1 MTPLAWTWAIYDFW
15 KMKIP
20 HICLWSPSILPRPS
34 DWDSNTTIAGYTF
47 NLEHQ
52 ARFQPTKSLEAFLE
66 TDQPVLAVSFGS
78 ASIPDAVQLMTAIFS
93 AVHAIGAKAVVCLG
107 RSDIGTLSIP
117 DDIHLV
123 DQVPHGWLLPRVKGF
138 VHHGGAGH
146 TAIGLK
152 CGIPM
157 LIIPFF
163 LDQNFWAA
171 KVQELQ
177 LGPPPLDRRSLTA
190 HRLMSSLKD
199 LLSLKYQPRCKE
211 MAAQINSQQDGAEV
225 TVETVAR
232 LRKVPRENAVCEIIM
247 DLRASWKHVNS
258 GIRLSGA
265 AAACL
270 ASRRILRWSDLML
283 EPGVDWAE
291 RRLNASTDWLNV
303 LTNLTD
309 LIYRL
314 INLIYTVL
322 VKIVA
327 PWAKSKEEDQGTIEK
342 EDPVRQA
349 RINQGLHDLQYIME
363 HSPEREDGNSIQEC
377 IILNWRSLSTARF
390 HAKFTN
396 GLENGHA

>member
-1 MTPLAWTWAIYDFW
+1 MTPLAWTWSIYDFW

-20 HICLWSPSILPRPS
+20 HLCLWSPSILPRPS
-34 DWDSNTTIAGYTF
+34 DWDSNITIAGYTF
-47 NLEHQ
+47 NIEHQ
-52 ARFQPTKSLEAFLE
+52 AQFQPTKSLESFLK

-78 ASIPDAVQLMTAIFS
+78 ASLPDAVQLMTVTFS
-93 AVHAIGAKAVVCLG
+93 AVHTIGAKAVICRG

-117 DDIHLV
+117 DHIHLV

-152 CGIPM
+152 FGIPM
-157 LIIPFF
+157 LIIPSF

-177 LGPPPLDRRSLTA
+177 LGPPPLHRRNLTV
-190 HRLMSSLKD
+190 HRMVSSLQD
-199 LLSLKYQPRCKE
+199 LLSLKYQPRCRDV
-211 MAAQINSQQDGAEV
+211 ATQVNSQQDGAEAV
-225 TVETVAR
+225 METVAR
-232 LRKVPRENAVCEIIM
+232 LQKVPRETAMCEIIL
-247 DLRASWKHVNS
+247 DLRVSWKHIHT

-270 ASRRILRWSDLML
+270 TSRRILRWSDLML

-291 RRLNASTDWLNV
+291 RRSNASTDWINV

-314 INLIYTVL
+314 ITFVYAVL
-322 VKIVA
+322 AKIVA
-327 PWAKSKEEDQGTIEK
+327 PWAKSEGEDRGAMEK
-342 EDPVRQA
+342 EDPVCQA
-349 RINQGLHDLQYIME
+349 KINQGVHDLQYIIE
-363 HSPEREDGNSIQEC
+363 HSPEREDGDSIEEC
-377 IILNWRSLSTARF
+377 IILNWQSLSTARF

-396 GLENGHA
+396 GLENGYA

>member
-15 KMKIP
+15 NMRIP
-20 HICLWSPSILPRPS
+20 HICLWSPSILPRPL
-34 DWDSNTTIAGYTF
+34 DWDSNTAIAGYTF

-52 ARFQPTKSLEAFLE
+52 AHFQPTKSLESFLE

-78 ASIPDAVQLMTAIFS
+78 ASVPDAVQLMTALFS
-93 AVHAIGAKAVVCLG
+93 AVHTIGAKAVVCWS
-107 RSDIGTLSIP
+107 RSDIGNLSIP

-123 DQVPHGWLLPRVKGF
+123 DQVPHGWLLPRVQGF

-152 CGIPM
+152 FGIPM

-171 KVQELQ
+171 KVQEFQ
-177 LGPPPLDRRSLTA
+177 LGPPPLHRRSLTA
-190 HRLMSSLKD
+190 HRMVSSLKD
-199 LLSLKYQPRCKE
+199 LLSLKYQPRCRE
-211 MAAQINSQQDGAEV
+211 MASQINSQRDGAEV
-225 TVETVAR
+225 AVETVAR
-232 LRKVPRENAVCEIIM
+232 LQRAQAETAACEIIS
-247 DLRASWKHVNS
+247 DLRASWKHVHT

-270 ASRRILRWSDLML
+270 ASRRILRWSDLIL
-283 EPGVDWAE
+283 EPGTDWAK
-291 RRLNASTDWLNV
+291 RRSNASTEWVKV

-314 INLIYTVL
+314 ITLIYTVL
-322 VKIVA
+322 AKIVA
-327 PWAKSKEEDQGTIEK
+327 PWAKSEREDYSALEQ

-349 RINQGLHDLQYIME
+349 RINQGVYDLQYIIE
-363 HSPEREDGNSIQEC
+363 QSPEREDGTSIEEC
-377 IILNWRSLSTARF
+377 IIFNWRSLSTARF
-390 HAKFTN
+390 HAKFTD
-396 GLENGHA
+396 GLGNGHI